1 MAGFFNKSD
10 LKAKYTVATEQ
21 LGSGN
26 FAVVKKATKT
36 AKNTNAAVPQEVA
49 IKFIDKSKV
58 EDMNDIQREI
68 EIMQVSPNPDPDPDP
83 DSDPNP
89 NPNQMIEHPNVIKL
103 YEIYDEPK
111 KMNLV
116 MELVTGGTP

>member
-1 MAGFFNKSD
+1 MQPRSLAVAGFFNKSD
-10 LKAKYTVATEQ
+10 LKAKYSVASET

-36 AKNTNAAVPQEVA
+36 AKNSNAAVPSEVA

-68 EIMQVSPNPDPDPDP
+68 EIMQ
-83 DSDPNP
+83 
-89 NPNQMIEHPNVIKL
+89 MIEHKHVIKL

-111 KMNLV
+111 KMMLV
-116 MELVTGGTP
+116 MELVSSPWLLVLSH

>member
-1 MAGFFNKSD
+1 MQPRSLAVAGFFNKSD
-10 LKAKYTVATEQ
+10 LKAKYSVANET

-36 AKNTNAAVPQEVA
+36 AKNSNAAVPSEVA

-68 EIMQVSPNPDPDPDP
+68 EVMNMLD
-83 DSDPNP
+83 
-89 NPNQMIEHPNVIKL
+89 HPHVIRL
-103 YEIYDEPK
+103 FEIYDEPK
-111 KMNLV
+111 KMMLV
-116 MELVTGGTP
+116 MELVRPGQG

>member
-1 MAGFFNKSD
+1 M
-10 LKAKYTVATEQ
+10 
-21 LGSGN
+21 
-26 FAVVKKATKT
+26 
-36 AKNTNAAVPQEVA
+36 A

-68 EIMQVSPNPDPDPDP
+68 EIM
-83 DSDPNP
+83 
-89 NPNQMIEHPNVIKL
+89 QMIEHPNVIKL

-116 MELVTGGTP
+116 MELVTGGA